1 MRPNAH
7 VQTELARLRDEWDR
21 GAVEGYETPLTTRPA
36 FVVNRYTDMTA
47 YQRGY
52 LLGRELRQ
60 REEMDRIVE

>member
-1 MRPNAH
+1 MKPNAS
-7 VQTELARLRDEWDR
+7 VQAELARLRDEWDR

-36 FVVNRYTDMTA
+36 FAINRYADMTA

-60 REEMDRIVE
+60 REEMDRNA